1 MITFN
6 KNIIIILSLISGV
19 VSSFGLP
26 PYNLFILNFF
36 TLPIFFILTL
46 HSLKIGKM
54 SSFLCGLSFGFGY
67 YISSLYWITNALT
80 FDENLK
86 FLIPISFISIP
97 VFLGSFYGLG
107 TLITSYFR
115 IKKNYSSVLIFALLI
130 SLSDYLRGQIFT
142 GFPWQMFAY
151 SISSQLSSIQI
162 LQFTGTYTLNLLVLT
177 IFLTPCILFL
187 QINKNYKLL
196 ITTFFILLISLNS
209 IFGSISL
216 KNNNKQ
222 KNKNLD
228 TVVKV
233 ISPKIEMNR
242 YFNNEDLSVKIEEL
256 IFLSNPNL
264 EKKTLF
270 IFPEG
275 IFSGINLNE
284 LIIYKKNFEKKFSDL
299 HSIILGVTLYDNKK
313 IYNTLTLINNN
324 LEPIEIY
331 KKNRL
336 VPFGEYLPLE
346 DKLSYFGLKK
356 ITQGYKSFSFSKK
369 RDIIKIDNLSL
380 LPLICYEII
389 YSGDI
394 NRGLK
399 NFDVIVN
406 ISEDGWFGNTIGPK
420 QHFNHAIYRSIEEG
434 KNIIR
439 SANNGISALIDPSGQ
454 VIEKIESTESGVI
467 TIKDLKP
474 NKKTFFSKYGNK
486 IFFYFTF
493 FYISLIFFLKKK
505 Y

>member
-222 KNKNLD
+222 KN
-228 TVVKV
+228 
-233 ISPKIEMNR
+233 IIER
-242 YFNNEDLSVKIEEL
+242 K
-256 IFLSNPNL
+256 
-264 EKKTLF
+264 
-270 IFPEG
+270 
-275 IFSGINLNE
+275 
-284 LIIYKKNFEKKFSDL
+284 
-299 HSIILGVTLYDNKK
+299 
-313 IYNTLTLINNN
+313 
-324 LEPIEIY
+324 
-331 KKNRL
+331 
-336 VPFGEYLPLE
+336 
-346 DKLSYFGLKK
+346 
-356 ITQGYKSFSFSKK
+356 
-369 RDIIKIDNLSL
+369 
-380 LPLICYEII
+380 
-389 YSGDI
+389 
-394 NRGLK
+394 
-399 NFDVIVN
+399 
-406 ISEDGWFGNTIGPK
+406 
-420 QHFNHAIYRSIEEG
+420 
-434 KNIIR
+434 
-439 SANNGISALIDPSGQ
+439 
-454 VIEKIESTESGVI
+454 
-467 TIKDLKP
+467 
-474 NKKTFFSKYGNK
+474 
-486 IFFYFTF
+486 
-493 FYISLIFFLKKK
+493 
-505 Y
+505 